1 MATLLTL
8 ANQIS
13 ELQKHLLLKG
23 NDAKIDAALAVLGDL
38 VEHTPADTGLHI
50 SNWRVYL
57 GRPGTAGP
65 FRPFVPGKHGS
76 TGRANRMAALALAR
90 VVLRGATP
98 GVPIFI
104 SNQGPAIQSLNA
116 GWSNQEPA
124 GFVERAML
132 KSRIARQVRIS
143 N

>member
-13 ELQKHLLLKG
+13 ELQKSLSLSG
-23 NDAKIDAALAVLGDL
+23 NDAKIDSALAVLGDL

-57 GRPGTAGP
+57 GRPGSGGP

-76 TGRANRMAALALAR
+76 TARACRMAALAAAR
-90 VVLRGATP
+90 VVLRGAMP
-98 GVPIFI
+98 GVPVFLT
-104 SNQGPAIQSLNA
+104 NEGPAIQTLNA
-116 GWSNQEPA
+116 GWSSQAPA

-132 KSRIARQVRIS
+132 KSRIARQVRVR